1 MSKKRPFHGKT
12 NPKSGSSKNQT
23 KRNQKFSQ
31 KFSQKENDNNKGQ
44 DEKPDLTKLNQ
55 RIKESKFLRNLRKKN
70 TPNRTE
76 SYSRNQLA
84 NKLVN
89 RSKNPSKAKSRFQK
103 ESDQIRL
110 NKYIADAGVC
120 SRREADKLIQSGVI
134 SVNGKVITELGF
146 KVSKQDKV
154 YHGKKLLQR
163 ENFVYV
169 LLNKPKDFITTTNDP
184 QNRRTVM
191 HLVAKAANERLYP
204 VGRLDRDTTGLLL
217 LTNDGNLAQKLSHPS
232 NEVRKIYQI
241 EVNKPII
248 NHDIEQI
255 ASGLKLEDGTASV
268 DKVVIINAEKTVIG
282 IEIHLG
288 RNRIIRRIFE
298 HLGYEVLRLDRT
310 SYAGLTKKD
319 LPRGRWR
326 YLTEKE
332 IIRLKFFM

>member
-1 MSKKRPFHGKT
+1 MSRAK
-12 NPKSGSSKNQT
+12 
-23 KRNQKFSQ
+23 
-31 KFSQKENDNNKGQ
+31 D
-44 DEKPDLTKLNQ
+44 
-55 RIKESKFLRNLRKKN
+55 
-70 TPNRTE
+70 
-76 SYSRNQLA
+76 
-84 NKLVN
+84 
-89 RSKNPSKAKSRFQK
+89 PSKAKSRFQK
-103 ESDQIRL
+103 ESDLIRL

-134 SVNGKVITELGF
+134 SVNGKVITEMGF
-146 KVSKQDKV
+146 KVSKGDKV
-154 YHGKKLLQR
+154 YHNKRLLQR

-191 HLVAKAANERLYP
+191 HLVAKAADERLYP

-232 NEVRKIYQI
+232 NEIRKIYQVEI
-241 EVNKPII
+241 DKPITK
-248 NHDIEQI
+248 NDVEKI
-255 ASGLKLEDGTASV
+255 AAGLNLEDGVASV
-268 DKVVIINAEKTVIG
+268 DKVAVLNAENTLIG

-298 HLGYEVLRLDRT
+298 HLGYEVVRLDRT

-319 LPRGRWR
+319 LSRGRWR